1 MRILTLSAALIATT
15 LSSAAVAADWVLVT
29 ASTDG
34 TLGYVDRESIRTM
47 PNGYKRAWM
56 RIVYAEPIDYG
67 ITSAEVFKE
76 FDCRERRSRYL
87 QSIFLKGKEVTTT
100 VNRPSDWD
108 YHRPDSAAEGL
119 LEYVC
124 FGRLP

>member
-1 MRILTLSAALIATT
+1 MRIITLSAALIATT

-34 TLGYVDRESIRTM
+34 TLGYIDRDSIRTQS
-47 PNGYKRAWM
+47 NGYKRAWM

-67 ITSAEVFKE
+67 ITSTEIFKE
-76 FDCRERRSRYL
+76 FDCRERRSR
-87 QSIFLKGKEVTTT
+87 SIQTIIVIDDSI
-100 VNRPSDWD
+100 SDSFSSTEGWT
-108 YHRPDSAAEGL
+108 YERPDSNGEAG

-124 FGRLP
+124 FGTLD